1 MKFKSKTQSWMA
13 NSLHDNQELKT
24 KTPKLNQ
31 GAFNLVICWTN
42 YCKWFKLPQFQNS
55 QQGWQTKNCH
65 LTLKST
71 NQIQA
76 LRKSYFFQIYF
87 LLMLLCLCS
96 SGSTVL
102 RYNIK
107 HVHLGTDVS
116 TFTQND
122 VISHVPEYLI
132 LSSKYS
138 WYRIWKEFYL
148 SRNPRNGGDVLA
160 KDVDGHQGGELCK
173 KACHRRRRKFWRG

>member
-1 MKFKSKTQSWMA
+1 
-13 NSLHDNQELKT
+13 
-24 KTPKLNQ
+24 
-31 GAFNLVICWTN
+31 
-42 YCKWFKLPQFQNS
+42 
-55 QQGWQTKNCH
+55 
-65 LTLKST
+65 
-71 NQIQA
+71 
-76 LRKSYFFQIYF
+76 
-87 LLMLLCLCS
+87 MLFCLCS

-160 KDVDGHQGGELCK
+160 KDVDGHQGGELYK
-173 KACHRRRRKFWRG
+173 KLSLSPKKILAWLDTKNQTSCTGSFSCHMGQTFKRENCNKNIFNSAAGQQDYFCSYHFLEEKTVWEILCYVKQNWVRKFADLVN